1 LSKPSASR
9 GWVCAFCTVPVLA
22 IVALALLASSPASRH
37 TAPLAA
43 AGTHAPQ
50 PVTPATRGR
59 VQANFAALPL
69 AFEQNKGQTDTQV
82 EYMARGNG
90 YTLFLT
96 ANDAVF
102 SLRSASSASRMS
114 TIHRGTQLRAKNL
127 PKQSNTQKDSTAV
140 VRMQLAGGNA
150 LAKASPSGQ
159 LPGKSNYFIGND
171 PSKWQKDVAH
181 YARVSY
187 QDVYPG
193 VNLAFHGAQRQVEF
207 DFVVAAG
214 ANPAPIGFHFTGAQ
228 SLKTDDS
235 GNLVVSSAAGD
246 VLLHKP
252 VAYQE
257 QNGARQPVDAQ
268 FVLKTNNQVSFEL
281 GNYDHNR
288 ELVIDPSVSYEY
300 STYLGGSGTDNGYGI
315 AFDSSGNAL
324 VTGQTA
330 SQNFPGTS
338 GGFTGTAQA
347 FVSKIAADG
356 SSLIYSTYI
365 GGNGNPGDSG
375 NAIAV
380 DQVTGNAYVAG
391 GTTSTNFPV
400 SPNPGAFQTTLK
412 GSGDGF
418 VLELGSSGTLIYS
431 TYLGGTG
438 DDEALGIALDS
449 TGNVYAAGSTT
460 STNFPTTSSPL
471 QGYLTGSSGS
481 GFLTKLNPSGT
492 ALVYSTYVGGSSN
505 GIGDSAEAVAVDSSD
520 NAYVTGQTHN
530 STFHTTAGV
539 FQTTCGSCP
548 SESNAFVRV
557 VNPGGT
563 AYVYSTFLGG
573 SGIDAGSGIAVDS
586 ADNAYV
592 TGTTTSTNFPTTTGT
607 LQPAY
612 GGGSSDAFVAKVNP
626 TGSALVYATYLGG
639 AGVNQGLA
647 VAVDGN
653 NNAYVTGTTNSTT
666 FPTASPTQATFGG
679 GDTDAF
685 VSELNA
691 SGSALVFSTYL
702 GGSGDEDANQV
713 FGAIAVDSAGAN
725 IYVTGNTEPPTSPPG
740 PNNFP
745 TSTGT
750 VQTSA
755 GGGVDA
761 FVAKYSQPTSASFT
775 LSATAL
781 SPATVSPG
789 GSATSTV
796 SVTPDNGFS
805 GTVTLT
811 CAISG
816 PAGAVHPPTCGAAS
830 ATTAAPA
837 TLAVSTTAATALLQQ
852 PPSSRP
858 SHLFYAMFL
867 PIGSLALLSLG
878 STGPRRKKFFGFLL
892 LGLMVTGLFL
902 MPACSSGNSGGG
914 GGGGSPGTTAGT
926 YTITVSG
933 TASGATQT
941 GTSPALTLTVN

>member
-1 LSKPSASR
+1 LLGFSPVTRHKAAS
-9 GWVCAFCTVPVLA
+9 T
-22 IVALALLASSPASRH
+22 
-37 TAPLAA
+37 
-43 AGTHAPQ
+43 AGTRSPQ
-50 PVTPATRGR
+50 SVTTAARGR

-69 AFEQNKGQTDTQV
+69 AFEENKGQTDAQV

-102 SLRSASSASRMS
+102 SLHSAPAVSRTS
-114 TIHRGTQLRAKNL
+114 IIRRGLQPAAKNL

-150 LAKASPSGQ
+150 QAKVSASGQ

-181 YARVSY
+181 YSRVSY

-193 VNLAFHGAQRQVEF
+193 VNLAFHGAQHQVEF
-207 DFVVAAG
+207 DFIVAAG
-214 ANPAPIGFHFTGAQ
+214 ANPGPIGFHFTGAQ
-228 SLKTDDS
+228 NIKTDDS
-235 GNLVVSSAAGD
+235 GNLVVSSAAGE

-257 QNGARQPVDAQ
+257 QNGARQPVDAK
-268 FVLKTNNQVSFEL
+268 FILKANNQVTFEL

-300 STYLGGSGTDNGYGI
+300 STYLGGSGTDNAYGI

-347 FVSKIAADG
+347 FVSKISADG

-400 SPNPGAFQTTLK
+400 HPNPGAYQTTLK
-412 GSGDGF
+412 GAGNAF

-438 DDEALGIALDS
+438 TDDAVGIAIDA
-449 TGNVYAAGSTT
+449 TDNVYAAGLTS

-471 QGYLTGSSGS
+471 QGYLTGSTGS
-481 GFLTKLNPSGT
+481 GFLTKLNSTGT
-492 ALVYSTYVGGSSN
+492 ALVYSTYVGGSS
-505 GIGDSAEAVAVDSSD
+505 GGVGDSALAVAVDSSD
-520 NAYVTGQTHN
+520 NAYVTGQTHS

-548 SESNAFVRV
+548 SESNSFVRV
-557 VNPGGT
+557 INPAGT

-573 SGIDAGSGIAVDS
+573 SGIDSGSSIAVDS
-586 ADNAYV
+586 AQNAYV
-592 TGTTTSTNFPTTTGT
+592 TGTTTSTNFPTTAGT

-612 GGGSSDAFVAKVNP
+612 GTGASSDAFVAKVNP
-626 TGSALVYATYLGG
+626 TGTALVYSTYLGG
-639 AGVNQGLA
+639 GGVNIGLGI
-647 VAVDGN
+647 AVDGN
-653 NNAYVTGTTNSTT
+653 NNAYVTGSTNSST
-666 FPTASPTQATFGG
+666 FPTVSPTQVKYGG

-691 SGSALVFSTYL
+691 TGTALLFSTYL
-702 GGSGDEDANQV
+702 GGAGDEDANEV
-713 FGAIAVDSAGAN
+713 SGAIAVDGPGAN

-750 VQTSA
+750 IQTTA

-781 SPATVSPG
+781 SPASVSPG
-789 GSATSTV
+789 GSSTSTV
-796 SVTPDNGFS
+796 TVTPDNGFS

-811 CAISG
+811 CAVSG
-816 PAGAVHPPTCGAAS
+816 PTGAIDLPICGAAS
-830 ATTAAPA
+830 ATAAAPA
-837 TLAVSTTAATALLQQ
+837 TLTVSTTAASAMLQR
-852 PPSSRP
+852 PSNSRP
-858 SHLFYAMFL
+858 SRLFYAMFM
-867 PIGSLALLSLG
+867 PIGALTLLSFG
-878 STGPRRKKFFGFLL
+878 SSGARRKKLFGFLL
-892 LGLMVTGLFL
+892 LGLTLSGLLL
-902 MPACSSGNSGGG
+902 MPACSSGSTGGG
-914 GGGGSPGTTAGT
+914 GGGGGGGGTTAGT

-933 TASGATQT
+933 TSSGATQT